1 MNKCYFCGAESSE
14 KIYRN
19 SLCSSCGKDLK
30 VCLNCV
36 HYNKQSNNQCREP
49 QAERVTDKDRSN
61 FCDYFEPS
69 GKGGSG
75 SGAEK
80 AAEARNKLEDL
91 FS

>member
-1 MNKCYFCGAESSE
+1 MNKCYFCGTESSG
-14 KIYRN
+14 KVYRT
-19 SLCSSCGKDLK
+19 SLCISCGKELK
-30 VCLNCV
+30 ICLNCI
-36 HYNKQSNNQCREP
+36 HFDSQSHNQCREP
-49 QAERVTDKDRSN
+49 QAEKVTDKDRAN

-75 SGAEK
+75 SEADK